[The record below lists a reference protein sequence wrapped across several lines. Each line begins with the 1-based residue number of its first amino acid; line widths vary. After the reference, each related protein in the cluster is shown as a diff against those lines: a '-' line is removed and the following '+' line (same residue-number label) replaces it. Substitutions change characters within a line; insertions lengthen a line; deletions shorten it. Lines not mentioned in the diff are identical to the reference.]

1 MNMPAAFD
9 INKVVEEWRAY
20 RKQRLELDSLSK
32 KIKEGPEAQ
41 LRGQILMWLDSH
53 QLPGAKTQFG
63 TVSIT
68 NKPHLEIENTEVML
82 RYMFQNMVKCLQE
95 NRPLSDALILQK
107 TPLKSGITDLVR
119 RQLGL
124 SENDEVT
131 DEQFNSVAQSFG
143 VKRVSDKDISF
154 SQN

>member
-41 LRGQILMWLDSH
+41 LRGQILCGLTAINCPELRLSSH
-53 QLPGAKTQFG
+53 GEHHQQA
-63 TVSIT
+63 
-68 NKPHLEIENTEVML
+68 HLEIENTEAML